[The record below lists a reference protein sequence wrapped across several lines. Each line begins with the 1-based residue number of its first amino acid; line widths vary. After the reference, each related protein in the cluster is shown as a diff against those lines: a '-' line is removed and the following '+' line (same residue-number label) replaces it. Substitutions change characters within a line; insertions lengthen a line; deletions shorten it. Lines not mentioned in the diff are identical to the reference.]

1 MYFYLILIEDY
12 ATPFLTN
19 FLITCIIYVLLFCV
33 VNNKYRLEF
42 AFPLCVKQKEAKYND
57 VMQLVNYVP
66 YK

>member
-1 MYFYLILIEDY
+1 M
-12 ATPFLTN
+12 
-19 FLITCIIYVLLFCV
+19 LLFCV